1 MLRLLPA
8 LLLSLA
14 APVAAQTVKST
25 EIGTVG
31 RLVLAWDVYAEGLRR
46 EDPVLVMTGIRMAR
60 GIGQRAATGW
70 GGDPLDPPD
79 GEAAPAPGL
88 PQDPAS
94 DAALALA
101 LIMAEGDPDLA
112 DLAEEIAGDVAR
124 STPVDLVTSGMATLE
139 PGKSDSYQI
148 AFNGQVPAEVAVI
161 GEGPSPLQLR
171 VEGPEQEPLCQRQA
185 KATPAYCAFIPA
197 RNEYF
202 TVTIT
207 NLGLAPANYRL
218 VTN

>member
-14 APVAAQTVKST
+14 APVAAQTLGAT

-31 RLVLAWDVYAEGLRR
+31 RLVLAWDVYAEGLGR
-46 EDPVLVMTGIRMAR
+46 EDAVLVLTGIRMAR

-70 GGDPLDPPD
+70 GGDPLDPP
-79 GEAAPAPGL
+79 ESEPPPAPGL
-88 PQDPAS
+88 PLDPAS

-112 DLAEEIAGDVAR
+112 DLAEEIAADLAR
-124 STPVDLVTSGMATLE
+124 SNPVDLVTTGIATLE

-148 AFNGQVPAEVAVI
+148 AFHGQVPAEVAVI

-171 VEGPEQEPLCQRQA
+171 VEGPEQEPLCQQPARS
-185 KATPAYCAFIPA
+185 KPAYCAFIPA
-197 RNEYF
+197 RNDYF
-202 TVTIT
+202 TVTVT
-207 NLGLAPANYRL
+207 NLGPAPVIYRL
-218 VTN
+218 LTN